1 MLKSLRN
8 PFSLPLAIPGIP
20 AMLFVIELFVR
31 RGNIGEW
38 SGSDWTVYLGSIAVA
53 LLFWLLFYYVTTRM
67 SQISRLLALVPV
79 FLVFLLEIA
88 FLIVS
93 YGYYAYFQQMPNYY
107 TFEYILQEPIDV
119 YAILISS
126 VTWWHYAALG
136 IFTLGLSTLWIL
148 QITRDRRP
156 ALPARTL
163 LILLLLFAVSLY
175 GFLSFAQTNRRPVLA
190 DLNAFTI
197 SSNFIY
203 NFLVLKR
210 EVVGSG
216 LRKAHRIEVPPAIP
230 QVKANVLVILNES
243 LRRQNLKTFGYGKD
257 PSPFLTRFI
266 EHHPDE
272 VFVFNR
278 AYANATITMLSVTS
292 LLTGVNPVQPG
303 AVLHQM
309 PLLFDYGKAL
319 DYRTFFIS
327 AQSFAWRNL
336 DQFFES
342 PTLDYFWNKEI
353 GHAPRVHDI
362 GTDDRF
368 MLREWKKTLRE
379 IGDAPFL
386 GVMHTNAT
394 HYPYFTNGKPPRKL
408 LERYD
413 RSISFLDSLLADAFA
428 WLDAEDLL
436 EDTIIIFTSDH
447 GEAFGEHG
455 YSGHVRTYYEEESS
469 IPFWVY
475 IPEKLQPAYGPAIRQ
490 LQENTSRRI
499 SNIDLVPTVID
510 LLKLEDLPEEIHA
523 NFLGASLLQ
532 PLEAERP
539 IFMLNNNEIS
549 NYKIFTSVGVVMGD
563 YKYILVK
570 DGPRF
575 REELFNLSNDPG
587 ERRNL
592 IDDHPERIAR
602 IYEELS
608 QYQSAFSILRQSG
621 LVISFQDGTGR
632 QYPAP

>member
-8 PFSLPLAIPGIP
+8 DFPLPLAIPGIP
-20 AMLFVIELFVR
+20 ALLFVIELFVR
-31 RGNIGEW
+31 RHNINDW
-38 SGSDWTVYLGSIAVA
+38 TGSDWMVYLVSIAVA
-53 LLFWLLFYYVTTRM
+53 LLFWALFYYFTCRM
-67 SQISRLLALVPV
+67 SQINRLLALIPV

-126 VTWWHYAALG
+126 VTWWHYSALG
-136 IFTLGLSTLWIL
+136 IFTLGLSTLWL
-148 QITRDRRP
+148 LLITRQRQP
-156 ALPARTL
+156 ALPARTVL
-163 LILLLLFAVSLY
+163 MLLLLFAVSLY
-175 GFLSFAQTNRRPVLA
+175 GFLSFARTNRRPVLA

-197 SSNFIY
+197 SSNFI
-203 NFLVLKR
+203 FHLLVLKQ
-210 EVVGSG
+210 EVIGSG
-216 LRKAHRIEVPPAIP
+216 LRKANRLEVPPASP
-230 QVKANVLVILNES
+230 KVRANVLVILNES
-243 LRRQNLKTFGYGKD
+243 LRRQNLKAFGYGKD

-266 EHHPDE
+266 EDHPAE
-272 VFVFNR
+272 VFVFKR

-292 LLTGVNPVQPG
+292 LMTGVNPVQPG

-327 AQSFAWRNL
+327 AQSFAWRHL
-336 DQFFES
+336 DQFFQT

-368 MLREWKKTLRE
+368 MLREWKKTMTA
-379 IGDAPFL
+379 IGNAPFL

-394 HYPYFTNGKPPRKL
+394 HYPYFTNGKPPGKL

-413 RSISFLDSLLADAFA
+413 RSISFLDSLLAGAFT
-428 WLDAEDLL
+428 WLDAENLL

-469 IPFWVY
+469 IPFWIY
-475 IPEKLQPAYGPAIRQ
+475 IPRKLQPDYGEAIRQ
-490 LQENTSRRI
+490 LRDNTPHNI

-510 LLKLEDLPEEIHA
+510 LLKLEELPETARA
-523 NFLGASLLQ
+523 NFLGASLLR
-532 PLEAERP
+532 PLPAERP

-549 NYKIFTSVGVVMGD
+549 NYKIFTSVGVLLGD
-563 YKYILVK
+563 FKYILVK

-575 REELFNLSNDPG
+575 REELFNLGNDPG
-587 ERRNL
+587 ERHNL
-592 IDDHPERIAR
+592 IDDHPEKIAR

-608 QYQSAFSILRQSG
+608 QYQAAFSILRQSG
-621 LVISFQDGTGR
+621 LGISFQDGSSR
-632 QYPAP
+632 

>member
-8 PFSLPLAIPGIP
+8 AYPLPLAIPGIP

-31 RGNIGEW
+31 RHNITGW
-38 SGSDWTVYLGSIAVA
+38 SGSDWTVYLSSIAVA
-53 LLFWLLFYYVTTRM
+53 LLFWSLFYYFTRRM
-67 SQISRLLALVPV
+67 SQINRLLVLIPV

-126 VTWWHYAALG
+126 VTWWHYTVLG
-136 IFTLGLSTLWIL
+136 IFTLGLSRLWIL
-148 QITRDRRP
+148 QITRNRQP
-156 ALPARTL
+156 VLPARSL

-203 NFLVLKR
+203 NFLVLKH

-216 LRKAHRIEVPPAIP
+216 LRKATRIEVPPVS
-230 QVKANVLVILNES
+230 QNVNANVLVILNES
-243 LRRQNLKTFGYGKD
+243 LRRQNLKAFGYGRD

-266 EHHPDE
+266 AEHPDE

-303 AVLHQM
+303 TVLHRM

-319 DYRTFFIS
+319 NYRTFFIS
-327 AQSFAWRNL
+327 AQSFAWRHL
-336 DQFFES
+336 DQFFQT

-368 MLREWKKTLRE
+368 MLREWKKTMAA
-379 IGDAPFL
+379 IDHAPFL

-394 HYPYFTNGKPPRKL
+394 HYPYFTNGTPPGKL

-413 RSISFLDSLLADAFA
+413 RSISFLDSLLADAFSY
-428 WLDAEDLL
+428 LDAENLL
-436 EDTIIIFTSDH
+436 ENTIIVFTSDH

-469 IPFWVY
+469 IPFWIY
-475 IPEKLQPAYGPAIRQ
+475 IPKKLQPNYGEAIRQ
-490 LQENTSRRI
+490 LRENTTRNI
-499 SNIDLVPTVID
+499 SNIDLVPTAID
-510 LLKLEDLPEEIHA
+510 LLKLEALPETIRA
-523 NFLGASLLQ
+523 NFLGASLLR
-532 PLEAERP
+532 PLAAERP

-549 NYKIFTSVGVVMGD
+549 NYKIFTSVGVVLGD
-563 YKYILVK
+563 YKYILLK

-575 REELFNLSNDPG
+575 REALFNLANDPG
-587 ERRNL
+587 EQHNL
-592 IDDHPERIAR
+592 IADYPDKIAQ
-602 IYEELS
+602 IYDELS
-608 QYQSAFSILRQSG
+608 QYQSAYSILRQSG
-621 LVISFQDGTGR
+621 QAISFQDGVGR
-632 QYPAP
+632 